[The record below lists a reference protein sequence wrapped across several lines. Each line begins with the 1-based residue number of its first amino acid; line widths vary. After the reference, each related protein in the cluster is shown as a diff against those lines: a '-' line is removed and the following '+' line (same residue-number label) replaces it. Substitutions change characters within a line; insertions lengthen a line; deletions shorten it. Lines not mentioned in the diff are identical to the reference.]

1 MEVYMGILL
10 GIFIL
15 INYIYEDNDSLLI
28 VNDSLVMCSLHQY
41 NVKVHL
47 NNAILKVRL
56 WNGIDSTGKIILQ
69 APLIHIHN
77 SSVIQG
83 DGYGY
88 LGGTNTHPDGYGPG
102 YGHAG
107 ISGGGGG
114 AGYGGSG
121 GAGGDVNPG
130 AGGISYGSPN
140 DTIINLGSGGGAGRL
155 TYVDGFGGNGG
166 ALIYLRGGKI
176 IIDSSTVSASGMRG
190 YDGGY
195 EAGGGGSG
203 GGIKIWTDTLA
214 IRYSSIFAK
223 GGAGGDA
230 SGGGGGGAG
239 GGRIKIFYSVLDTSH
254 LSLSVAGGTGGT
266 GGFGNGEDGFAGSIY
281 FGPLVALEEVCQN
294 ITENSLG
301 PTITNGNLILRK
313 VSARAKIYIFDVSGR
328 IIKKIALTERINH
341 IDLSMLPNG
350 VYFIKIS
357 DAYSLNKIILIK

>member
-1 MEVYMGILL
+1 MVILL

-28 VNDSLVMCSLHQY
+28 VNDSLVMCNLHQY
-41 NVKVHL
+41 NKKVHL
-47 NNAILKVRL
+47 NNAKLKVRL
-56 WNGIDSTGKIILQ
+56 WNGVDSTGKIILQ

-77 SSVIQG
+77 SSVIEG

-88 LGGTNTHPDGYGPG
+88 TGGTNTHPDGYGTG

-121 GAGGDVNPG
+121 GAGGDVSPG

-140 DTIINLGSGGGAGRL
+140 DTVINPGSGGGAGRL
-155 TYVDGFGGNGG
+155 SYVDGFGGNGG
-166 ALIYLRGGKI
+166 ALIYLKGNKI
-176 IIDSSTVSASGMRG
+176 IIDSSAVSANGMRG

-203 GGIKIWTDTLA
+203 GGIKVWTDTFT

-239 GGRIKIFYSVLDTSH
+239 GGRIKIFYSILDTNH

-266 GGFGNGEDGFAGSIY
+266 GGFGNGENGSAGSIY
-281 FGPLVALEEVCQN
+281 FGPLVALEEVSHK
-294 ITENSLG
+294 ITKSSMQT
-301 PTITNGNLILRK
+301 TITNGNLLLHK
-313 VSARAKIYIFDVSGR
+313 ASVGARIYIFDCSGR
-328 IIKKIALTERINH
+328 IIKETVLAERTNH

-357 DAYSLNKIILIK
+357 DDYSFNKIILIK